1 MSFCAFCVCV
11 SGQRCEKQRGADWLA
26 RNSLCCSISSS
37 FPLSLRVPSIIE
49 CGNELK
55 QRQPS
60 AWLMRHN
67 ETSAVFRPLLSKF
80 FSFFS
85 LFPPVCRPTAICSV
99 CFLCCFYASNYG
111 RRPTTAGT
119 HTRKADPNSVRLCLY
134 VGGGRKQRK
143 EMEKGAAAAA
153 TRNLIHFCTQ
163 SSGWWK
169 RQHTAQQPAYKE
181 EEASKQPTDR
191 KKMGWDSRHYWMKGR
206 RRRRRHSVC
215 CCQRR

>member
-26 RNSLCCSISSS
+26 RNSLCCSISSSS

-80 FSFFS
+80 FSFFLS
-85 LFPPVCRPTAICSV
+85 LSTSVSSYSHLLRLFPVL
-99 CFLCCFYASNYG
+99 FLCVELWPTSDDG
-111 RRPTTAGT
+111 RYT
-119 HTRKADPNSVRLCLY
+119 HEESGSKLCK
-134 VGGGRKQRK
+134 VMSIR
-143 EMEKGAAAAA
+143 
-153 TRNLIHFCTQ
+153 
-163 SSGWWK
+163 WW
-169 RQHTAQQPAYKE
+169 
-181 EEASKQPTDR
+181 
-191 KKMGWDSRHYWMKGR
+191 W
-206 RRRRRHSVC
+206 
-215 CCQRR
+215 